1 MDSQHQFTL
10 RAQPVGA
17 RLVIV
22 EVRGEIDAATHVQLQ
37 ELMAESCQRGI
48 CYLLLDLSAVP
59 FMGSAGLRALHV
71 IDEML
76 RQQAAS
82 SEREAALGGDSFK
95 SPCLKLLN
103 PHPAVA
109 RTLTISGFEMIFDIF
124 SDRQAAIASFG

>member
-1 MDSQHQFTL
+1 MDLQHPFTID
-10 RAQPVGA
+10 AQPAGA

-22 EVRGEIDAATHVQLQ
+22 EVQGEIDAVTHVQLQ
-37 ELMAESCQRGI
+37 EMMAESCRRGT

-59 FMGSAGLRALHV
+59 FMGSAGLRALHA

-76 RQQAAS
+76 RRQAAS
-82 SEREAALGGDSFK
+82 GEEGAALGGDSFK

-124 SDRQAAIASFG
+124 TDRQTAIDSFG

>member
-1 MDSQHQFTL
+1 MDSQHQFTIHT
-10 RAQPVGA
+10 QSVGA
-17 RLVIV
+17 RLVIM
-22 EVRGEIDAATHVQLQ
+22 EVRGEIDATTHVQLQ
-37 ELMAESCQRGI
+37 EMMAESCRRGT

-59 FMGSAGLRALHV
+59 FMGSVGLRALHA

-76 RQQAAS
+76 RQQAATS
-82 SEREAALGGDSFK
+82 GVAVLSEDSFK

-124 SDRQAAIASFG
+124 TDRQAAINSFG

>member
-10 RAQPVGA
+10 RAQPAGA

-37 ELMAESCQRGI
+37 EMMAESCRRGT

-59 FMGSAGLRALHV
+59 FMGSAGLRALHA

-76 RQQAAS
+76 RQQATAGDGATPLS
-82 SEREAALGGDSFK
+82 GDSFK